1 MFDLS
6 NISTELMKLMAAVV
20 LVLIGFIIGKI
31 TGRIVTLLFIEYD
44 AARIFRRFGGTKVA
58 FFLGGFTS
66 YTIYFFTILII
77 LNQFGIRAF
86 TGSILAFLIIL
97 VVLASVVLGT
107 RDFFENLLA
116 HFTQKS
122 QFRKGDVVVF
132 SGIKGRVVQSDLVK
146 IKVVS
151 SSGDVFILPNAG
163 LFDMHLKKIR

>member
-1 MFDLS
+1 MYSLS
-6 NISTELMKLMAAVV
+6 DFSRVFMELMAAIV
-20 LVLIGFIIGKI
+20 LVLIGFILGKI

-44 AARIFRRFGGTKVA
+44 SARIFRRFGGTKVA

-66 YTIYFFTILII
+66 YAIYFFTIILV
-77 LNQFGIRAF
+77 LNQFGIRYF
-86 TGSILAFLIIL
+86 TGSIVAFMIIL

-122 QFRKGDVVVF
+122 HFEKGDVVVF
-132 SGIKGRVVQSDLVK
+132 SGIKGKVVQSDLVK

-163 LFDMHLKKIR
+163 LFDMRLKKIR